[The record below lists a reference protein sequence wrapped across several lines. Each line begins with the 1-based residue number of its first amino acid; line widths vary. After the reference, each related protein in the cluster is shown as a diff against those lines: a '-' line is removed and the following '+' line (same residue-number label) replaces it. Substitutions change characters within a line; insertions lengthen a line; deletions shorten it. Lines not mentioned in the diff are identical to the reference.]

1 MGTKFAN
8 LHIRTDHPDAIIKLL
23 EQRFKRTAGE
33 KANDESKIS
42 IIDLYVYGDKAAL
55 NRLKSQFKAYVAE
68 FNGWVSL
75 LHTGFSWGSVEE
87 FALNLSQELDVP
99 VLAVSYFDDDIL
111 SIGVYLKGM
120 LVSQHIKTYGGYDIE
135 DVEVDAESFIRT
147 LDINVTPVELRSAL
161 SSENIEEQVDALAD
175 LLGFPL
181 WLDSEWI
188 DDSDDEFLM
197 KFREIVK

>member
-1 MGTKFAN
+1 
-8 LHIRTDHPDAIIKLL
+8 
-23 EQRFKRTAGE
+23 
-33 KANDESKIS
+33 
-42 IIDLYVYGDKAAL
+42 
-55 NRLKSQFKAYVAE
+55 
-68 FNGWVSL
+68 
-75 LHTGFSWGSVEE
+75 
-87 FALNLSQELDVP
+87 
-99 VLAVSYFDDDIL
+99 
-111 SIGVYLKGM
+111 M

-181 WLDSEWI
+181 WVDAEWI